1 MGSPNKRHRDLRSY
15 RKASIYTKLREARL
29 INNKKLFESLKREG
43 ISFDL
48 LFPGSEE

>member
-1 MGSPNKRHRDLRSY
+1 MVFPNRRRQTDYK
-15 RKASIYTKLREARL
+15 KAPIYTKLREARL

-48 LFPGSEE
+48 FPGSEE